1 MPDSSSSEDEEELKR
16 LQAVSVTGQDIAA
29 AAVIPSRKKVG
40 FCFACMTAHGLI
52 LHLSSLLSADILSWC
67 ELQRKRRADDVANG
81 GTNGTGIV
89 EDKVG
94 GAACEFAVCVHYS
107 PTFGCVMTCVLRSAA
122 LEGTSPAAR
131 R

>member
-40 FCFACMTAHGLI
+40 LCIACMTAHGLI
-52 LHLSSLLSADILSWC
+52 LHLSSPLGADILSWC
-67 ELQRKRRADDVANG
+67 KRQRKRRADDVANG

-94 GAACEFAVCVHYS
+94 RARCEFASCVHYS
-107 PTFGCVMTCVLRSAA
+107 YSVA
-122 LEGTSPAAR
+122 
-131 R
+131 

>member
-29 AAVIPSRKKVG
+29 AAVVPSRKKVG
-40 FCFACMTAHGLI
+40 LCIACMTAHGLI
-52 LHLSSLLSADILSWC
+52 LHLSSNLGADILSWC
-67 ELQRKRRADDVANG
+67 KLQRKRRADDVANG

-94 GAACEFAVCVHYS
+94 HAACEFAFCVHTPYS
-107 PTFGCVMTCVLRSAA
+107 VASTLVC
-122 LEGTSPAAR
+122 
-131 R
+131 